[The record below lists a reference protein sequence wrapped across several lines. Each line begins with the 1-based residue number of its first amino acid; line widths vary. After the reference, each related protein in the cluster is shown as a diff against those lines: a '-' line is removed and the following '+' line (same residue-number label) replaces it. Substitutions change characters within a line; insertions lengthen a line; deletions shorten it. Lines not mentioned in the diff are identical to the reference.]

1 MQYLFTYKAYI
12 TIAFYFLLSYL
23 FVNKNNFKSKNSD
36 IDLCEKDEVY
46 IDIKPK
52 TQECLTESNEIHW
65 GQFEDIEKFI

>member
-1 MQYLFTYKAYI
+1 MQYLFTYKTYI
-12 TIAFYFLLSYL
+12 TIAFYFLLTYL
-23 FVNKNNFKSKNSD
+23 FISKNNFKSKNSD
-36 IDLCEKDEVY
+36 IDLCQKDEVY